1 MSITRDKARGQF
13 VFEFDRWIGGSRI
26 RARKRLP
33 RTWTPAQADEYDRK
47 TSAKLYAQANGI
59 GGGHFLIEEAVAH
72 YLKDRIPKLETG
84 MNVARELALIAH
96 FYTGRPLSALPDVCK
111 AVRLKSMS
119 TPKKEGDKP
128 RTLSDATIR
137 LRIRYLT
144 AACRWAWKHHG
155 FGEMDPAAKV
165 VVPEVKNER
174 HIYIDRAQMLS
185 IARATKN
192 RNARMALRI
201 GFYSGMRLA
210 EILRAKPVD
219 GRWQLATTKN
229 GEPRIVPIHP
239 RAAVCARKLAKVA
252 KITVQ
257 KNVKAACV
265 AAGMPWLHFHDIR
278 HSTASEM
285 VNAGVDL
292 YTVGAV
298 LGHKDPRST
307 ARYAHLSTDRQELAI
322 WKVGGRKSPA
332 MNLLRVA

>member
-13 VFEFDRWIGGSRI
+13 VFEFDRWIDGARI

-33 RTWTPAQADEYDRK
+33 RTWTAAQADEYDRK
-47 TSAKLYAQANGI
+47 NSAKLYAQANGV
-59 GGGHFLIEEAVAH
+59 GGGHHLIEEAVTH
-72 YLKDRIPKLETG
+72 YLKDRIPKLATG

-111 AVRLKSMS
+111 AIRLKSMS
-119 TPKKEGDKP
+119 VPKKDGDVP
-128 RTLSDATIR
+128 HALSDATIR

-144 AACRWAWKHHG
+144 AACRWAWRHHG
-155 FGEMDPAAKV
+155 FGEFDPAAKV

-174 HIYIDRAQMLS
+174 HIYIDRAQMLR
-185 IARATKN
+185 IAKATKN

-210 EILRAKPVD
+210 EILRAKSVG
-219 GRWQLATTKN
+219 GRWELATTKN

-239 RAAVCARKLAKVA
+239 RTAVCARNMKKLA

-265 AAGMPWLHFHDIR
+265 AVGMPWLHFHDIR
-278 HSTASEM
+278 HSTASAM

-307 ARYAHLSTDRQELAI
+307 ARYAHLSTDRQEAAI
-322 WKVGGRKSPA
+322 ALVGQKSPTTI
-332 MNLLRVA
+332 LRRVA

>member
-33 RTWTPAQADEYDRK
+33 RTWTSAQADEYDRK
-47 TSAKLYAQANGI
+47 TSAKLYAQANGV
-59 GGGHFLIEEAVAH
+59 GGGHHLIEEAVAH
-72 YLKDRIPKLETG
+72 YLKERIPKLETG

-111 AVRLKSMS
+111 ALRLKSMS
-119 TPKKEGDKP
+119 VPKKDGDKP
-128 RTLSDATIR
+128 RPLSDATVR

-155 FGEMDPAAKV
+155 FGEADPAAKV
-165 VVPEVKNER
+165 TVPEVKNER
-174 HIYIDRAQMLS
+174 YFYIDRAEMLR

-210 EILRAKPVD
+210 EILRAIPQGD
-219 GRWQLATTKN
+219 RWHLGKTKN
-229 GEPRIVPIHP
+229 GDPRIVPIHP
-239 RAAVCARKLAKVA
+239 RAAVCARNLQKVA

-257 KNVKAACV
+257 KNVKAACKAV
-265 AAGMPWLHFHDIR
+265 GMPWLHFHDIR

-307 ARYAHLSTDRQELAI
+307 ARYAHLSTDRQADAI
-322 WKVGGRKSPA
+322 AKVGQISPTTK
-332 MNLLRVA
+332 LRRVA

>member
-13 VFEFDRWIGGSRI
+13 VFEFDRWIDGGRV

-33 RTWTPAQADEYDRK
+33 RTWTAAQADEYDRK
-47 TSAKLYAQANGI
+47 NSAKLYAQAQGV
-59 GGGHFLIEEAVAH
+59 GGGHHLIEEAVAH

-96 FYTGRPLSALPDVCK
+96 FYAGRPLSALPDVCK
-111 AVRLKSMS
+111 ALRLKSMS
-119 TPKKEGDKP
+119 VPKKEGDKP
-128 RTLSDATIR
+128 RPLSDATVR

-155 FGEMDPAAKV
+155 FGDMDPAAKV
-165 VVPEVKNER
+165 TVPEVKNER
-174 HIYIDRAQMLS
+174 QFYIDRAEMLQ

-210 EILRAKPVD
+210 EILRAVARD
-219 GRWQLATTKN
+219 DRWHLGTTKN
-229 GEPRIVPIHP
+229 GDPRIVPIHP
-239 RAAVCARKLAKVA
+239 RAAVCARNIKKVA

-257 KNVKAACV
+257 KNVKAACK

-307 ARYAHLSTDRQELAI
+307 ARYAHLSTDRQADAI
-322 WKVGGRKSPA
+322 AKVGQISPTTK
-332 MNLLRVA
+332 LRRVA